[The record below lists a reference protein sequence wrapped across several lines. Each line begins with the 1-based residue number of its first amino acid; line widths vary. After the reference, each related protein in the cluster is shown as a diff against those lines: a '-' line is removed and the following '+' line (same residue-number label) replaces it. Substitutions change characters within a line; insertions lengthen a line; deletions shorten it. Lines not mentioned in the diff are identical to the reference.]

1 MKNKNV
7 DADIPYVSRG
17 GIKLEKALKI
27 FEIDV
32 KNKIALDIGAS
43 TGGFT
48 DCLIQHEVRKVYAV
62 DVGYG
67 QLHWK
72 LQQNPKVI
80 RIDRTNARYL
90 KKEIFPDVSEFDII
104 TIDVSFI
111 SLEKILPSA
120 KELLKKDGDII
131 ALVKPQFEVGRG
143 KVGGKGVVR
152 KPELHKEVLIKLIN
166 FSKNLELKL
175 VNFTYSPIK
184 GPEGNI
190 EYFLNLTWDS
200 ERELSRP
207 NKSGTP
213 EDCPHSFKINEI
225 VSSAWKDLCL
235 EKLE

>member
-1 MKNKNV
+1 MS
-7 DADIPYVSRG
+7 YVSRG
-17 GIKLEKALKI
+17 GIKLEKALEI
-27 FEIDV
+27 FSIDV
-32 KNKIALDIGAS
+32 ENKIALDIGAS

-48 DCLIQHEVRKVYAV
+48 DCLIQKKARKVYAV

-72 LQQNPKVI
+72 LQQNPKVT

-90 KKEIFPDVSEFDII
+90 KKENFFDVSEFDII

-120 KELLKKDGDII
+120 KELFKKNGDII

-166 FSKNLELKL
+166 FSKNLELEP
-175 VNFTYSPIK
+175 VNLTYSPIK

-190 EYFLNLTWDS
+190 EYFLNLTGEKCDT
-200 ERELSRP
+200 P
-207 NKSGTP
+207 NFVGYPIFPNFQEHT
-213 EDCPHSFKINEI
+213 EVKINAEGI
-225 VSSAWKDLCL
+225 VDEVVCSAWENLC
-235 EKLE
+235 